1 MRVARR
7 AFLLG
12 GHSAAPVAEALRA
25 RGMPFVLV
33 TGYGVPPEPAL
44 RAAPCV
50 GKPFQIEELV
60 HAAARALGAL
70 SPMP

>member
-25 RGMPFVLV
+25 RGMPF
-33 TGYGVPPEPAL
+33 
-44 RAAPCV
+44 
-50 GKPFQIEELV
+50 QIEELV